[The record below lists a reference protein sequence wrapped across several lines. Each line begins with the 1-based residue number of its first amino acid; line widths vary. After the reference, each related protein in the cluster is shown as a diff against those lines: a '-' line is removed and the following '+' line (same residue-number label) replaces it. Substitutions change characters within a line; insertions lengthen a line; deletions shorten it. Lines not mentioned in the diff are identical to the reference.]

1 MDELEKDMKSLLCK
15 TMSYEKEPFLDVI
28 TILYL
33 EPKEIS
39 LEELAKRTGYS
50 LASISNTMK
59 TLENYGF
66 VERIKKPK
74 TKKVYFF
81 MNKDLAKIN
90 LQKIKYMSAH
100 ITEVLT
106 QLPYIINKYSKNK
119 DDFTKKRL
127 KIIESY
133 YTQLKEFNEIV
144 NSWKKDLEKMM
155 IKWQNQ

>member
-66 VERIKKPK
+66 VERIRKPK
-74 TKKVYFF
+74 TKKVYFY
-81 MNKDLAKIN
+81 MDKDLAKIN
-90 LQKIKYMSAH
+90 LQKIKYMSSY
-100 ITEVLT
+100 IKEVLT
-106 QLPYIINKYSKNK
+106 QLPFIMHKYSKNK
-119 DDFTKKRL
+119 DQSTKEKL
-127 KIIESY
+127 KIIDNY
-133 YTQLKEFNEIV
+133 YKQLLQFSQIV
-144 NSWKKDLEKMM
+144 DSWKKDLEKMM